1 MTKKLLFAFAL
12 ALSLSL
18 SPLLG
23 TAHATTSLWVKI
35 TSVATFNDG
44 TAQIFVS
51 ADLPTS
57 CTDKR
62 SFRVAN
68 EGMNKQVIASLLSK
82 RDIRVNTSNSCTSV
96 MDNVT
101 WIQTR

>member
-1 MTKKLLFAFAL
+1 MTKKLLLAFAL
-12 ALSLSL
+12 TLSLSL

-35 TSVATFNDG
+35 TSVATFDNG
-44 TAQIFVS
+44 VAQIFVS

-57 CTDKR
+57 CSDKR
-62 SFRVAN
+62 SFRVVN
-68 EGMNKQVIASLLSK
+68 EAMHRQVMGSMLGK
-82 RDIRVNTSNSCTSV
+82 RDIRVNTSNICSGV
-96 MDNVT
+96 MDTVT

>member
-1 MTKKLLFAFAL
+1 MTKKLPFALAL

-18 SPLLG
+18 SPFVG
-23 TAHATTSLWVKI
+23 TAQATTSLWVKI
-35 TSVATFNDG
+35 TSVATFSDG

-57 CTDKR
+57 CSDKR

-68 EGMNKQVIASLLSK
+68 EGMNKQVVGSLLAK
-82 RDIRVNTSNSCTSV
+82 REVRVNTSNSCTGTL
-96 MDNVT
+96 DNVT